1 MFKNWGT
8 NKEII
13 VQNDMKYKEVDK
25 LTIDSNKANKN
36 LNWIPKY
43 SVEETIEEIAQW
55 EKHYKENS
63 GCDYSLNQ
71 IKKFIEK

>member
-1 MFKNWGT
+1 MY
-8 NKEII
+8 I
-13 VQNDMKYKEVDK
+13 
-25 LTIDSNKANKN
+25 KANKN

-43 SVEETIEEIAQW
+43 SVEETVEEIAQW